1 MNNTNI
7 LSSLKI
13 LYVEDEPITRDYVLK
28 YLKKQAGKVI
38 LAIDGNDGI
47 KKFFEF
53 NPDIIITDLVLP
65 DMSGIEM
72 MEQIRENK
80 VKCPVII
87 TSALSDSQTILKS
100 IDLKIDKYL
109 VKPIDLNIL
118 LKSLLNISVQ
128 LVEENHGVLVIN
140 EELIIS
146 KENKDKLELE
156 IRNIYSK
163 YLKSV
168 TGKGAKTIQVFLKGK
183 IIEII
188 SKENLTIVE
197 ENLLNAG
204 KYSKGVE
211 IIRKVIYEDTKLL
224 IEKELE
230 KLISRKVLMDKVEIY
245 PYEKCERVTFNIK

>member
-1 MNNTNI
+1 MCNLNI

-13 LYVEDEPITRDYVLK
+13 LYVEDEPITRDYVLN
-28 YLKKQAGKVI
+28 YLKQKVGKVI
-38 LAIDGNDGI
+38 FAVDGNDGM
-47 KKFFEF
+47 KKFFKF

-72 MEQIRENK
+72 VEKIRENK

-109 VKPIDLNIL
+109 VKPIDLKML
-118 LKSLLNISVQ
+118 LKTLLNTSVQ
-128 LVEENHGVLVIN
+128 LLEENQDVLVIN
-140 EELIIS
+140 EGLIIS
-146 KENKDKLELE
+146 NENKDKLELE

-168 TGKGAKTIQVFLKGK
+168 TGKGAKKIQVFLKGK
-183 IIEII
+183 IIEIV
-188 SKENLTIVE
+188 SKENLTLIE
-197 ENLLNAG
+197 ENLVNVG
-204 KYSKGVE
+204 KYNKVIE
-211 IIRKVIYEDTKLL
+211 IIRKVVYEDTKLL

-230 KLISRKVLMDKVEIY
+230 KLISRKVVMDKVEIY
-245 PYEKCERVTFNIK
+245 PDDKYERIIFNII

>member
-1 MNNTNI
+1 MNKTNI

-28 YLKKQAGKVI
+28 YLKQQVGKII

-118 LKSLLNISVQ
+118 LKTLLIISIQ
-128 LVEENHGVLVIN
+128 LLEENQGVLVIN

-163 YLKSV
+163 YLKSI

-183 IIEII
+183 IIEIV
-188 SKENLTIVE
+188 SKENLTIIE

-211 IIRKVIYEDTKLL
+211 IIRQVIYEDTKLL

-230 KLISRKVLMDKVEIY
+230 KLISRKVVMDKVEIY

>member
-28 YLKKQAGKVI
+28 YLKQQVGKVI

-72 MEQIRENK
+72 MEQIRESK

-118 LKSLLNISVQ
+118 LKTLLSISVQ
-128 LVEENHGVLVIN
+128 LLEDNKGVLVIN
-140 EELIIS
+140 EKIIIS
-146 KENKDKLELE
+146 KENKDKLELD
-156 IRNIYSK
+156 IRNVYSK
-163 YLKSV
+163 YLKSI

-183 IIEII
+183 MIEIV
-188 SKENLTIVE
+188 SKENLTLIE
-197 ENLLNAG
+197 ENLLSAG
-204 KYSKGVE
+204 KHSKGVE
-211 IIRKVIYEDTKLL
+211 IIRKVIYDDTKLL
-224 IEKELE
+224 IENELE
-230 KLISRKVLMDKVEIY
+230 KLINRKVVMDKVEIY
-245 PYEKCERVTFNIK
+245 PYEKYERVTFNIK

>member
-13 LYVEDEPITRDYVLK
+13 LYIEDEPITRDYVLK
-28 YLKKQAGKVI
+28 YLKQQVGKVI
-38 LAIDGNDGI
+38 LAVDGNDGI

-72 MEQIRENK
+72 MEQIRGNK

-118 LKSLLNISVQ
+118 LKALLSISVQ
-128 LVEENHGVLVIN
+128 LLEENQGVLVIN

-168 TGKGAKTIQVFLKGK
+168 TGKGAKTIQAFLKGK
-183 IIEII
+183 MIEIV
-188 SKENLTIVE
+188 SKENLTIIE

-204 KYSKGVE
+204 KYSKGIE
-211 IIRKVIYEDTKLL
+211 MLRKVIYLDSKSL
-224 IEKELE
+224 IVKELE
-230 KLISRKVLMDKVEIY
+230 KLISRKVVMDKVEIY
-245 PYEKCERVTFNIK
+245 PYERCERVTFNIK